1 VRERIGIRRAVRG
14 LAMATAVAS
23 ALVFCATEGRAAA
36 EDAPEGQDPAAYRIV
51 HIAAPRI
58 TDGEAGAADRER
70 LARVLAALG
79 APAPDGPTPEQSEEP
94 SGTETGAMSE
104 AEQAAADDNDDG
116 EDEDAPRELPFGL
129 AVITGPLTQHGAAEE
144 FAALRRVIDDSPV
157 PVHVAPGPEDMRTGL
172 YAASFGRSPKV
183 ARFGAD
189 GYLLFDTSDVL
200 PVEDISEQAGA
211 LQQMRRSIA
220 GVRWAFGAAHAYS
233 LRMGMRAQMALF
245 IDTPLDVLLVSE
257 TDVRDETG
265 APAMPWGQTL
275 VVETPAFAR
284 GVVRIIEVYPYGIV
298 PREAAAL

>member
-1 VRERIGIRRAVRG
+1 MRSF
-14 LAMATAVAS
+14 ATAVAL
-23 ALVFCATEGRAAA
+23 ALAFGATHGRAAA
-36 EDAPEGQDPAAYRIV
+36 EDARQGQEPAAYRLV

-58 TDGEAGAADRER
+58 TDGEEGAADRER

-79 APAPDGPTPEQSEEP
+79 TPEPE
-94 SGTETGAMSE
+94 TETPASSDS
-104 AEQAAADDNDDG
+104 EQAEAADDEEG
-116 EDEDAPRELPFGL
+116 AAAPRELPFGL
-129 AVITGPLTQHGAAEE
+129 AVITGPLTQHGTAEE
-144 FAALRRVIDDSPV
+144 FTALRMIIDDSPV

-172 YAASFGRSPKV
+172 YTASFGRSPTL

-245 IDTPLDVLLVSE
+245 IDTPLDALLVSE

-284 GVVRIIEVYPYGIV
+284 GVVRIIEVYPYGIA
-298 PREAAAL
+298 PREPAAP